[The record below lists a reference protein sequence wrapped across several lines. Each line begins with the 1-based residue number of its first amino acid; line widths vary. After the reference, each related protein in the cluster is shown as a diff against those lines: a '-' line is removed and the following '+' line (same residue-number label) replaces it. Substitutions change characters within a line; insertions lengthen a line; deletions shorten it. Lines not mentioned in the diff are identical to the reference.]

1 MSDPLNTGDAASLH
15 GSTLEHLSTCQVKEE
30 KPKDSVATQVT
41 DVFPASR
48 IKAQL
53 LKDEGVGK
61 LSAGAVRLI
70 GACSAQFILDL
81 ATNAASASLASNAKA
96 SCSESKGGAVS
107 SSRAHNILTKEDLC
121 KHISAHVEKYDFLEE
136 VVKQTQTEST
146 PNSYGIKSGA
156 KRKRTSSGITAKNGK
171 DKIKKLG
178 LIAEKDGDLLN
189 ESRTKGKS
197 PDGYEPS
204 QLISVLRADAPL
216 KRVKGK
222 TNSDLPPQELD
233 DEALKEAVK
242 DAASANLGGIREII
256 EDEDNYD

>member
-1 MSDPLNTGDAASLH
+1 VLFFSIS
-15 GSTLEHLSTCQVKEE
+15 
-30 KPKDSVATQVT
+30 
-41 DVFPASR
+41 
-48 IKAQL
+48 
-53 LKDEGVGK
+53 
-61 LSAGAVRLI
+61 I

-81 ATNAASASLASNAKA
+81 ATNAASASLASNANA

-107 SSRAHNILTKEDLC
+107 SSRARNTLTKEDLC

-146 PNSYGIKSGA
+146 PNAYGIKSGA
-156 KRKRTSSGITAKNGK
+156 KRKKSSGINTKNSK
-171 DKIKKLG
+171 DKIKKIG
-178 LIAEKDGDLLN
+178 LIAGKDGDPLN
-189 ESRTKGKS
+189 ESRTKGNT
-197 PDGYEPS
+197 PDDYEPS

-216 KRVKGK
+216 KRVKAK